1 MQSSKEDIKSLGHT
15 EWTKWRN
22 LCYALTNKIEFEVN
36 NFRAGRYI
44 EIRTLFPTAM
54 ITNSGRTYSRERLN
68 EVIEKETV
76 WANEANA
83 RRARAENAKKAGT
96 VIFVIIVAI
105 IVLAF

>member
-1 MQSSKEDIKSLGHT
+1 M
-15 EWTKWRN
+15 
-22 LCYALTNKIEFEVN
+22 N

-105 IVLAF
+105 IDVWLLRSSIKIRKEHLKRQK

>member
-1 MQSSKEDIKSLGHT
+1 MSADKVTGTILLPQNASSKEDIKVWGHT
-15 EWTKWRN
+15 EGLN
-22 LCYALTNKIEFEVN
+22 GEIYATATNKIEFEVN

-83 RRARAENAKKAGT
+83 RRARAENAKK
-96 VIFVIIVAI
+96 
-105 IVLAF
+105 LEL